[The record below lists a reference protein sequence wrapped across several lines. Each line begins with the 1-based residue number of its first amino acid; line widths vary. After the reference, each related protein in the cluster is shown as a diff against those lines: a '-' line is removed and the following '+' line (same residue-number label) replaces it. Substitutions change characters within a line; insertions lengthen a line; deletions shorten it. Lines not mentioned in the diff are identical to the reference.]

1 MMSRAEKT
9 YYLDRLVDGGLAN
22 PLYSAGDELHF
33 RCPIRDHEHDS
44 DRKTAFRVN
53 LDKLLWHCFKCGR
66 GGTPFQLAEAAH
78 GSRDAALALYRV
90 VKKRSGNDG
99 LRLKLP
105 TRKRFVERRREAAA
119 DPPRVETGDVA
130 IFLRLDALVKYNQL
144 KDDSSFYAVQQHPVE
159 WAEQE
164 WVGFPALTP
173 GSWKLLGVDSRGKI
187 RRDPG
192 QRPIQ
197 KRNVGPVSIVAS
209 NALREAL
216 DSQKPIPTLYDVEGE
231 GDLLCAIEHGLDP
244 VLTSTGGAGT
254 TSGHERC
261 RDLLTQLD
269 IGEVQI
275 IRDRDDAGRHG
286 AKITAEFYE
295 SLTSEHGKK
304 PRIKIIE
311 LPEQV
316 GDGGDLRDYFTL
328 LSGEKL
334 KHRTR
339 S

>member
-9 YYLDRLVDGGLAN
+9 YLLDRLIDGGLAN

-33 RCPIRDHEHDS
+33 RCPICDHEHDS
-44 DRKTAFRVN
+44 DRKTAFRIN
-53 LDKLLWHCFKCGR
+53 LHKLLWHCFKCGR
-66 GGTPFQLAEAAH
+66 GGTPFQLAEAVW

-90 VKKRSGNDG
+90 VKKRSGNGG

-105 TRKRFVERRREAAA
+105 TRKRFVERRREATA
-119 DPPRVETGDVA
+119 DPPRIETGDVA

-144 KDDSSFYAVQQHPVE
+144 RDESCFAKVEWRTVE
-159 WAEQE
+159 WAAEE
-164 WVGFPALTP
+164 WLGFRTLTD
-173 GSWKLLGVDSRGKI
+173 SWKLLGLDWDGRI
-187 RRDPG
+187 RRENG
-192 QRPIQ
+192 SIK
-197 KRNVGPVSIVAS
+197 KRNVGPVSIVGS
-209 NALREAL
+209 GKLREAL

-231 GDLLCAIEHGLDP
+231 GDLLCAIEHDLDP

-275 IRDRDDAGRHG
+275 VRDHDDAGRHG
-286 AKITAEFYE
+286 AKITAAFWD
-295 SLTSEHGKK
+295 SLSV
-304 PRIKIIE
+304 PNKIIE
-311 LPEQV
+311 LPAEV

-334 KHRTR
+334 NHRTR

>member
-33 RCPIRDHEHDS
+33 RCPIRNHEHDS
-44 DRKTAFRVN
+44 DRKTAFRIN

-66 GGTPFQLAEAAH
+66 GGTPFQLAEEAL
-78 GSRDAALALYRV
+78 GSRDAALCMYRV

-130 IFLRLDALVKYNQL
+130 IFLRLDALVKYNHL
-144 KDDSSFYAVQQHPVE
+144 KNDSSFYAVQQHPVE
-159 WAEQE
+159 WAGEE
-164 WVGFPALTP
+164 WLGFPTLTP
-173 GSWKLLGVDSRGKI
+173 DSWKLLGLDWDGRI
-187 RRDPG
+187 RRENG
-192 QRPIQ
+192 SIQ

-216 DSQKPIPTLYDVEGE
+216 DSREPIPTLYDVEGE
-231 GDLLCAIEHGLDP
+231 GDLLCAIEHSLDP

-275 IRDRDDAGRHG
+275 VRDRDDAGRHG
-286 AKITAEFYE
+286 AKITAAFWD
-295 SLTSEHGKK
+295 SLSV
-304 PRIKIIE
+304 PNKIIE
-311 LPEQV
+311 LPAEV

>member
-33 RCPIRDHEHDS
+33 RCPIRNHEHDS
-44 DRKTAFRVN
+44 DRKTAFRIN

-66 GGTPFQLAEAAH
+66 GGTPFQLAEEAL
-78 GSRDAALALYRV
+78 GSRDAALCMYRV

-119 DPPRVETGDVA
+119 DPPRIIADEEVFWHHEYEAVC
-130 IFLRLDALVKYNQL
+130 KYNGLNLYGGTLEQVHHHL
-144 KDDSSFYAVQQHPVE
+144 VE

-164 WVGFPALTP
+164 WFGFPALTP
-173 GSWKLLGVDSRGKI
+173 GSWKLWGVDSRGKI

-192 QRPIQ
+192 QRSIQ

-231 GDLLCAIEHGLDP
+231 GDLLCAIEHNLDP

-286 AKITAEFYE
+286 AKITAAFWD
-295 SLTSEHGKK
+295 SLSV
-304 PRIKIIE
+304 PNKIIE
-311 LPEQV
+311 LPAEV

-328 LSGEKL
+328 PSGEKL
-334 KHRTR
+334 KRRTR